1 MRLARVSAEPLDPES
16 HVKAPAL
23 LGFACLAW
31 LSACT
36 RPAVLLNAPP
46 ELDGAEVFVN
56 EHKVGELKTSVYYRW
71 TGLRGARAET
81 SAPPRHEANLAIPEL
96 REGSHNLRIAKRG
109 YREFRGT
116 FVYRGG
122 HLELFIPDK
131 AARKWP
137 VSNSALHP
145 TPTAASFL
153 PELYFSACGW
163 RG

>member
-1 MRLARVSAEPLDPES
+1 MSRKELDPET
-16 HVKAPAL
+16 HVKAQTL

-36 RPAVLLNAPP
+36 RPSVLLNAPP

-56 EHKVGELKTSVYYRW
+56 ERKAGELKTSTYYRW
-71 TGLRGARAET
+71 TGLRGLREET
-81 SAPPRHEANLAIPEL
+81 SAPPRREANLSISEL
-96 REGSHNLRIAKRG
+96 REGSHSLRIVKRG
-109 YREFRGT
+109 YREYRAT

-122 HLELFIPDK
+122 HLELVIPDE

-137 VSNSALHP
+137 GSNSALHP
-145 TPTAASFL
+145 TPTAASFSR
-153 PELYFSACGW
+153 ELYFSACGW